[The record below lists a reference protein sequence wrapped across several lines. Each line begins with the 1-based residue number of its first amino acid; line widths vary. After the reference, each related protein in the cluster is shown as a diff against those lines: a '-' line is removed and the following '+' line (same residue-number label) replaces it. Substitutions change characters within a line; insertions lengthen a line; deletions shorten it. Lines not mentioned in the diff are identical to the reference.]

1 MPMLALALLLGRDCG
16 CDHMGVGG
24 TLLERWWACE
34 MVLSGVVGCTKVGA
48 VCCVRF
54 MGGCSPVERPLSGR
68 ATGWVDIMID
78 RTKGDKGDPGDWCV
92 ARSIVLSLEKWSARC
107 RRLGGWCR
115 VTPYKVGMGRSR

>member
-1 MPMLALALLLGRDCG
+1 MLMLALFLGCDCG
-16 CDHMGVGG
+16 CVRGGAGG
-24 TLLERWWACE
+24 TLSGCWWARE

-78 RTKGDKGDPGDWCV
+78 RTKGDKGNPGDWCV
-92 ARSIVLSLEKWSARC
+92 ARSIVLSLEKWS
-107 RRLGGWCR
+107 
-115 VTPYKVGMGRSR
+115 